1 MTSADDGFG
10 GPDELELARGA
21 MRMVEK
27 YGNLNDDD
35 LLMVMASGAGPGA
48 RQRQYLMH
56 AGALA
61 LVSIAASLERLVEI
75 LDGPLCDDLGEI
87 ADRIKYPD
95 GRPPE

>member
-1 MTSADDGFG
+1 MTADEYG

-21 MRMVEK
+21 LRIVEK
-27 YGNLNDDD
+27 YGNLSDDD

-61 LVSIAASLERLVEI
+61 LVSIADSLERIVE
-75 LDGPLCDDLGEI
+75 LLEPI
-87 ADRIKYPD
+87 ADRLTYPD
-95 GRPPE
+95 GRPPA